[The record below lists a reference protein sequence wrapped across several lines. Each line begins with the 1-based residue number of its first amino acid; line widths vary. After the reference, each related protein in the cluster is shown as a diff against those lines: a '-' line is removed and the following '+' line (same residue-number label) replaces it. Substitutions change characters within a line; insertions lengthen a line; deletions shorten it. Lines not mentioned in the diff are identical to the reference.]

1 MITRTATVTFKFPE
15 GTKPEDADALITLYL
30 TEHTHH
36 IQSYLLDDDGEP
48 KWGRLSHMP
57 ALAEEVTA
65 YRTVNLTER
74 LEDARAEKAAQG
86 ATRDFSIPA

>member
-30 TEHTHH
+30 TEHAHH
-36 IQSYLLDDDGEP
+36 VQSYLLDDDGEP
-48 KWGRLSHMP
+48 KWGRLAHMP

-65 YRTVNLTER
+65 YRTTTLSERLADAQADSLTEYG
-74 LEDARAEKAAQG
+74 L
-86 ATRDFSIPA
+86 PA